1 MRQKYVIQR
10 NDRQRELTIREFANL
25 EREYK
30 YNDLVAA
37 DKEFFSLLCE
47 ETYEQEQL
55 RAAIKT
61 GREGLIAFLRTRN
74 LYPISRYVGKI
85 ADSIMVLLE
94 SDRHQSFE
102 LLFDDKE
109 LIESRSEPP
118 DADGIEIGRLIELKT
133 EEISSRKSPSS

>member
-1 MRQKYVIQR
+1 MRQKYVVQR

-47 ETYEQEQL
+47 ETYEQDQL

-61 GREGLIAFLRTRN
+61 GREGLISFLRTRN
-74 LYPISRYVGKI
+74 LYPIGRYVEKI

-94 SDRHQSFE
+94 SDRHHSFE